1 MKLFKWIGGL
11 LLVAVM
17 GQIVVGYINYYK
29 QFNQL
34 KAQVSALEH
43 ENSNLRDEWVQ
54 WQRQNRVVPS
64 STSTS
69 VTMTE
74 QQQQNQQ
81 FMHQIQQLKQNFE
94 FVQFALQQQQWL
106 VALQRLEQIEQQL
119 DDFVISEHLKLSLRQ
134 SIEQDKQQIK
144 LTYQQAQQQ
153 QQSLNN
159 LVQHL
164 EQTLNDELKLDYQK
178 PQQGSWWQRLWVV
191 EKTTQ
196 PTVNTAQHQ
205 LLLKEIQLDVMFLK
219 TMNVLQKP
227 VEFQQIMSSIERKV
241 QQLPLPIFNLLE
253 PDLQHLNQIQLLN
266 IPHLTSLAL
275 LGEQK
280 EQP

>member
-17 GQIVVGYINYYK
+17 GQIIVGYVNYYK

-54 WQRQNRVVPS
+54 WQRQNRTKPNTTLPT
-64 STSTS
+64 TS
-69 VTMTE
+69 
-74 QQQQNQQ
+74 
-81 FMHQIQQLKQNFE
+81 
-94 FVQFALQQQQWL
+94 
-106 VALQRLEQIEQQL
+106 EQQL
-119 DDFVISEHLKLSLRQ
+119 DGFMISEHLKLSLKQ
-134 SIEQDKQQIK
+134 AIEQDKQQIK

-153 QQSLNN
+153 QQSFNN
-159 LVQHL
+159 LIQHL
-164 EQTLNDELKLDYQK
+164 EQILQDKLSLNYQQ

-205 LLLKEIQLDVMFLK
+205 LLLKEIQLDVMILK
-219 TMNVLQKP
+219 TMNVLQQP
-227 VEFQQIMSSIERKV
+227 IEFQHMMNGLERKMA
-241 QQLPLPIFNLLE
+241 QLPLPLFQQLE
-253 PDLQHLNQIQLLN
+253 SDIQSLKQIQRLN
-266 IPHLTSLAL
+266 IPNLTSLEL
-275 LGEQK
+275 LGKQK
-280 EQP
+280 EQL